1 MKHISHFF
9 FFFFKKSYLKKSMDV
24 NSSSVLMSVQHRT
37 ADIDEPLQGRS
48 LPDFTHDSPAE
59 VKDMSAFR
67 IRPACRIRAI
77 SLCF

>member
-1 MKHISHFF
+1 MKRISFF
-9 FFFFKKSYLKKSMDV
+9 FFFFKSYLKKSMDV
-24 NSSSVLMSVQHRT
+24 NRSSVPMSVQRRT
-37 ADIDEPLQGRS
+37 ADIKEPLQGRS

-67 IRPACRIRAI
+67 IRAI